1 MKLKTKRSKNITEE
15 PIVAFGHLYFL
26 LPLLSHFKVGRNG
39 MVNLLVYGKHWF
51 DMLFKAYVEPR
62 YKN

>member
-39 MVNLLVYGKHWF
+39 MVKFVSLWKTLIWYAF
-51 DMLFKAYVEPR
+51 
-62 YKN
+62 